1 MNTSEYFCSRITLSR
16 WAMALSGTIGYQ
28 NKGTEQSIGH
38 IFANCQ
44 SRLSYKIIP
53 NNFRVLLLL
62 LVTHIDWWLVTIA
75 EESPY
80 LLSKVWWLILLV
92 SLIDVLEK
100 KVFLQICLW
109 PCVLVIF
116 LIIDLVPGFSPLG
129 EMPLCHFFAFSSYS
143 YIKNDWVTHE
153 NMPWTAMF
161 CIAWVQKPLL
171 WGTMEYRT
179 NIQIHIQWCCEKVR
193 FSNYCKTEP
202 QRVCLVQYRRNS

>member
-1 MNTSEYFCSRITLSR
+1 MNTREYFCSRITLSR
-16 WAMALSGTIGYQ
+16 WAMALSGTISYQ
-28 NKGTEQSIGH
+28 IKGTEQSIGH
-38 IFANCQ
+38 IFAHCQ

-116 LIIDLVPGFSPLG
+116 LIVDLVPGFSPLG
-129 EMPLCHFFAFSSYS
+129 EMPLCHFLAFSSYS
-143 YIKNDWVTHE
+143 YIKKCLSNPWEHAINCYVLYCLSPETLAMGDYGIHDKYTDTHS
-153 NMPWTAMF
+153 
-161 CIAWVQKPLL
+161 VVL
-171 WGTMEYRT
+171 WKGE
-179 NIQIHIQWCCEKVR
+179 V
-193 FSNYCKTEP
+193 F
-202 QRVCLVQYRRNS
+202 